1 MTAFQRR
8 HYEAIANVI
17 KMFPVAD
24 RVMFVAALNDMFK
37 ADNDTYNKAKFT
49 EACGLAAVVNHPRPK
64 AGVPL
69 KTLREK
75 GLL

>member
-1 MTAFQRR
+1 MNAFQRR
-8 HYEAIANVI
+8 HYQAIANVI
-17 KMFPVAD
+17 KTFPVAD

-49 EACGLAAVVNHPRPK
+49 EACGLCSDIGV
-64 AGVPL
+64 VPL